1 MAFLKRWKTNW
12 ELKSLTLDQLFN
24 VIVEIVTKQLDEVEK
39 SEVTLDAN
47 LVIDYEA
54 DSVDVVAMLLYL
66 EDMFKNASQTTR
78 TVVPTDKLGQI
89 VLVEDILDIIYE
101 VLVGIESKMESFV
114 AIKPDFDALEKRQ
127 KMGELY
133 PNDLIIYSSFYI
145 YFYLIVTFPP
155 AASTSFLIVSP
166 SSLLAPSFNSFGTLS
181 TISFDSFKPRPVTL
195 RTIFRIAIFLS
206 AGTESKITSKAVFS
220 SAASV
225 GAAATGAAADIVP
238 TDIEVSTPKTTSISF
253 TNSAAS
259 NNVKL
264 FNCSMIV
271 SNFSLIIF

>member
-12 ELKSLTLDQLFN
+12 ELKSLTFDQLFN

-39 SEVTLDAN
+39 ADVKLDAN

-101 VLVGIESKMESFV
+101 VLLGIENKMETFIE
-114 AIKPDFDALEKRQ
+114 IKPDFAALEKRQ

-133 PNDLIIYSSFYI
+133 
-145 YFYLIVTFPP
+145 
-155 AASTSFLIVSP
+155 
-166 SSLLAPSFNSFGTLS
+166 NSQG
-181 TISFDSFKPRPVTL
+181 
-195 RTIFRIAIFLS
+195 
-206 AGTESKITSKAVFS
+206 
-220 SAASV
+220 
-225 GAAATGAAADIVP
+225 
-238 TDIEVSTPKTTSISF
+238 
-253 TNSAAS
+253 
-259 NNVKL
+259 
-264 FNCSMIV
+264 
-271 SNFSLIIF
+271 